1 MKKNLHKRIASIILG
16 LLISQLSYSQNFANN
31 WVLGNFGLE
40 FQDNTVIIK
49 KDYAIHETRGE
60 GIISDKNGD
69 LLFYSDGFNI
79 WNKNHG
85 LMPNGANI
93 LSLAGSP
100 ATQESLII
108 SRPGSNSIYYLFTV
122 NPFNGQESSGLYYS
136 IVDMSLN
143 NGLGDVIVKGKK
155 IMSTVSNKI
164 TAVYHSNKHDVWLI
178 THQYNSNNYISY
190 LITASGLSESPVVSS
205 VGNSIT
211 SSFDGQL
218 KASPD
223 GKKIA
228 CSYDEWSQTLDDFDL
243 FDFNASTGV
252 LFNPMS
258 FQLPVSYRGADGLEF
273 SSDATRLFVIQTGS
287 TGESGLHQYD
297 LTKESYDEIN
307 NSRVLINSENYNSYR
322 QMQLAP
328 NGKIYITKGGGGG
341 GTEHLGVIENPNEY
355 GKDCIVQENGLF
367 LEGGSSFVALTP
379 NFIQNYFFKTSFTFD
394 NTCQAHPVNFHIT
407 NDYRLDSARWSFG
420 EGSSSN
426 SFNPE
431 FQYAEA
437 GDYSVRLLAYYPEK
451 TDTITKQININPFS
465 KFDLGKDT
473 TVCFGQE
480 LSVAEGYKSYL
491 WNTGATTRQIK
502 MEKEGRYKITVEN
515 SFGCFSSDSIF
526 MKVVDLPVINMP
538 DSVVIGESASIR
550 LYPGEFSSYSW
561 STGET
566 TASIDVST
574 EGWYSVAVKNAAEC
588 QAAKSVFVSKTSVP
602 NPEENTGWKL
612 LNPLPSARTGLDIT
626 FINNQIGFIVNDKEI
641 ISTTDGGNTWK
652 MKMEISSGKRI
663 AFKNMIGYVIGNNGS
678 IYKSTHLGEG
688 WSKLNSGFTDN
699 LNSVSL
705 IHQDTLLITS
715 NSKLFVSN
723 NGGQSWEI
731 RNVNVTNIEDSYF
744 TSAKVGHAGC
754 SDGTILK
761 TIDGGLNWKITSSVN
776 YFPADINRIYFA
788 NENVGFASR
797 GHNDILKTADGGET
811 WINMPNTTDKIYS
824 YCFLDQQNGF
834 ISGEHGVIFKTND
847 GGSTWEWA
855 GFQNGRYDATSIY
868 SLYFMDSMRGF
879 AVGISG
885 RLMKTTDGGLNWKD
899 YSPTYGNIKQLDF
912 VTDEIG
918 YGLVGNTFLKTTN
931 SGINWI
937 NMGAPVT
944 TGNTSQFDF
953 INENIGYCIAGGDIN
968 TTANVGKVYKT
979 INGGKKWFAANEG
992 MDIFNDDFY
1001 SIDFV
1006 DEKIGFVSG
1015 GYNFNSTFKTIDGG
1029 NTWQQINDISFGQ
1042 MQFINT
1048 QVGYARNVGNYYNRI
1063 YKTIDGGKNWVVTFE
1078 IDNNINSFHFLDENN
1093 GYFIGD
1099 DALMYKTNDGG
1110 KSWQKL
1116 TIPYGYYKKAK
1127 FYSINIGY
1135 ISDDYSNMYKTINGG
1150 ASWESVNPPYRVPGI
1165 EIFSD
1170 NIFIY
1175 GGSGLILK
1183 NKIDFQPASLWVNN
1197 ATNITNNSVTL
1208 TGNVAS
1214 NAGKIENIRFEYGVS
1229 LLSNV
1234 VPVVPDTVNLNTSLN
1249 TTLEL
1254 NNLQPNTTY
1263 NYRLIAT
1270 YNGTEYSSNILQFK
1284 TLPDF
1289 QLTMGYVYSVSSN
1302 EADLSGIIISNKG
1315 DITNI
1320 EFQFG
1325 IDTLFSHSITAI
1337 PGIVTGGTTEEI
1349 SGKITLLE
1357 PQTKYFTRIKALHEG
1372 VEIYSPIA
1380 SFITQFEYKINL
1392 FTPYI
1397 TDNTANLAANI
1408 IAYKD
1413 TIKNIVFEYGTN
1425 RSYDNIVIMTPDQV
1439 NKNSSGYFQTQLTDL
1454 DENSVY
1460 FYRIKANLGS
1470 DTIFSSENI
1479 FRISGGV
1486 IIIPLEVQKI
1496 SDSSIKL
1503 QGFINTNGQYLYY
1516 IQFEYGTTNE
1526 FGDTIFSTP
1535 TYAIGRVTYTVQSTL
1550 AGLSPDTEYHFRIK
1564 ATDGINMYF
1573 SEEFTYKTGLYTGIE
1588 INNSFQEVI
1597 VYPNPANNY
1606 LNIKSTYPIEKTEFM
1621 DVNGRVLFVTTNE
1634 NLLNISN
1641 YPAGLY
1647 FVKVCTKK
1655 GSIIRKIIK

>member
-1 MKKNLHKRIASIILG
+1 MKKNLQKRIVSIVLG

-40 FQDNTVIIK
+40 FQDDTVIIK
-49 KDYAIHETRGE
+49 KDYAILENRGE

-85 LMPNGANI
+85 LMPNGANV
-93 LSLAGSP
+93 LSPAGSP
-100 ATQESLII
+100 GTHESLII

-122 NPFNGQESSGLYYS
+122 NPWNGQESSGLYYS

-164 TAVYHSNKHDVWLI
+164 TAVYHSNNHDVWLI

-223 GKKIA
+223 GKKMA
-228 CSYDEWSQTLDDFDL
+228 CSYDEWSQVEEDFDL

-297 LTKESYDEIN
+297 LTKNSYDEIN
-307 NSRVLINSENYNSYR
+307 NSRVLINSEVYNSYR

-341 GTEHLGVIENPNEY
+341 GTEHLGVIENPNEFD
-355 GKDCIVQENGLF
+355 KDCVVMENGLF
-367 LEGGSSFVALTP
+367 LEGGSSFVARTP

-394 NTCQAHPVNFHIT
+394 NTCQSHPVSFHIT
-407 NDYRLDSARWSFG
+407 NDYRLDSARWFFG

-426 SFNPE
+426 SLNPE
-431 FQYAEA
+431 FQYVKA
-437 GDYSVRLLAYYPEK
+437 GKYVVRLLAHYPEK
-451 TDTITKQININPFS
+451 TDTIMKQIIINPFS
-465 KFDLGKDT
+465 NFDLGKDT
-473 TVCFGQE
+473 TICFGHE

-491 WNTGATTRQIK
+491 WNTGAITRQIK
-502 MEKEGRYKITVEN
+502 IEKGGQYMITVEN

-538 DSVVIGESASIR
+538 DSVVIGESVSIP

-566 TASIDVST
+566 TASIDVSK
-574 EGWYSVAVKNAAEC
+574 EGWYSVIVKNASGC
-588 QAAKSVFVSKTSVP
+588 QSAKSVFVSKTSVP
-602 NPEENTGWKL
+602 KPEDNTGWKL
-612 LNPLPSARTGLDIT
+612 LNPLPSARTSLDIT
-626 FINNQIGFIVNDKEI
+626 FINDQVGFIVNDKEI
-641 ISTTDGGNTWK
+641 ITTTDGGNTWK
-652 MKMEISSGKRI
+652 VKMEISSGKRI

-688 WSKLNSGFTDN
+688 WSKLNAGFTDN

-705 IHQDTLLITS
+705 IHKDTLLITS

-723 NGGQSWEI
+723 DGGQSWEI
-731 RNVNVTNIEDSYF
+731 RNVNVTDIEDSYF
-744 TSAKVGHAGC
+744 TSAKVGHVGC
-754 SDGTILK
+754 SNGTILK
-761 TIDGGLNWKITSSVN
+761 TIDGGLNWKVTTSVS
-776 YFPADINRIYFA
+776 YFPANINRIYFA
-788 NENVGFASR
+788 NQNVGFASR
-797 GHNDILKTADGGET
+797 GHNDILKTTDGGET

-834 ISGEHGVIFKTND
+834 IAGDHGVIFKTKD
-847 GGSTWEWA
+847 GGSTWDWA
-855 GFQNGRYDATSIY
+855 GFQSGRISGTSIY
-868 SLYFMDSMRGF
+868 SLYFIDSMRGF
-879 AVGISG
+879 AVGMSG
-885 RLMKTTDGGLNWKD
+885 RILKTNDGGLNWKD
-899 YSPTYGNIKQLDF
+899 YSPTYGNITQLDF

-918 YGLVGNTFLKTTN
+918 YGVAGNTFFKTKD

-937 NMGAPVT
+937 NMGAPVK
-944 TGNTSQFDF
+944 TGNTAQFDF
-953 INENIGYCIAGGDIN
+953 INENIGYCIAGGNIN
-968 TTANVGKVYKT
+968 STANVGKVYKT
-979 INGGKKWFAANEG
+979 IDGGKTWLATNNG
-992 MDIFNDDFY
+992 MDILHDDLY

-1006 DEKIGFVSG
+1006 DENIGYVSG
-1015 GYNFNSTFKTIDGG
+1015 GYNGASTFKTIDGG

-1042 MQFINT
+1042 MQFINP
-1048 QVGYARNVGNYYNRI
+1048 QVGYARNIWNYYNRI

-1078 IDNNINSFHFLDENN
+1078 IDNDINSFHFLDENN
-1093 GYFIGD
+1093 GYFVGD
-1099 DALMYKTNDGG
+1099 DAMMYKTNDGG

-1116 TIPYGYYKKAK
+1116 TIPYGYYKKVK
-1127 FYSINIGY
+1127 FYTINIGY
-1135 ISDDYSNMYKTINGG
+1135 ISDDYSNMHKTINGG
-1150 ASWESVNPPYRVPGI
+1150 ESWESVNPPYRVPGI
-1165 EIFSD
+1165 EIFND

-1183 NKIDFQPASLWVNN
+1183 KEIDFEPVSLWVNH
-1197 ATNITNNSVTL
+1197 AKNITNSSVTL
-1208 TGNVAS
+1208 NGNVAS
-1214 NAGKIENIRFEYGVS
+1214 NAGKIKNIRFEYGVS
-1229 LLSNV
+1229 LPNNV
-1234 VPVVPDTVNLNTSLN
+1234 VPIVPDSVSLNTSLN
-1249 TTLEL
+1249 TTVEL

-1270 YNGTEYSSNILQFK
+1270 YNGAEYSSNILQFK

-1289 QLTMGYVYSVSSN
+1289 QLTMGYINSKSSN
-1302 EADLSGIIISNKG
+1302 EADLWGYIISNKA

-1325 IDTLFSHSITAI
+1325 MDTLFSQSIAST
-1337 PGIVTGGTTEEI
+1337 PGIVTGGTKEEVR
-1349 SGKITLLE
+1349 GKLTLLK
-1357 PQTKYFTRIKALHEG
+1357 PVTKYFARIKAIHEG
-1372 VEIYSPIA
+1372 VEIFSPVV

-1392 FTPYI
+1392 YAPYI
-1397 TDNTANLAANI
+1397 TDNTANLSANI

-1413 TIKNIVFEYGTN
+1413 TIKNIVLEYGTS
-1425 RSYDNIVIMTPDQV
+1425 RSYNNVVKMSPDQV
-1439 NKNSSGYFQTQLTDL
+1439 NKNSSGYFQTQLTGL
-1454 DENSVY
+1454 DVNTVY
-1460 FYRIKANLGS
+1460 FYRIKANMGS

-1479 FRISGGV
+1479 FRISKGV
-1486 IIIPLEVQKI
+1486 IIFPIEVQKL

-1503 QGFINTNGQYLYY
+1503 QGLINANGHVYF
-1516 IQFEYGTTNE
+1516 IQFEYGTTNA
-1526 FGDTIFSTP
+1526 FGDSIFSTP
-1535 TYAIGRVTYTVQSTL
+1535 TYSFGSVTNTVQSILGGL
-1550 AGLSPDTEYHFRIK
+1550 APDTEYHFRIK
-1564 ATDGINMYF
+1564 ATDGTNMYY
-1573 SEEFTYKTGLYTGIE
+1573 SEEFTYKTEVYTGVE
-1588 INNSFQEVI
+1588 INQNFQEVG
-1597 VYPNPANNY
+1597 VYPNPANDY

-1621 DVNGRVLFVTTNE
+1621 DLNGRVLFVTTNE

-1647 FVKVCTKK
+1647 FVKVYTKK
-1655 GSIIRKIIK
+1655 GSVIRKIIK